1 MGYVIIG
8 VCIILIVIGVVFYLK
23 NKVYLINSE
32 DIISTSESDRLNE
45 IETKYEVA
53 IQIEM
58 IPVEAIPDKNELIEI
73 KDKKL
78 LSRINNLLPEMAKAR
93 TAVQNTVQTAKSNGE
108 VLYRAILPAGT
119 KLTDSK
125 SMEGAVRGI
134 YRGTNSIKGH
144 ANFVAVEVEKSTK
157 TLYNTAAA
165 AMGVASMVVGQ
176 YYMTQINDE
185 LGKINDGISQINDFL
200 NYEYKSNIHSLL
212 VHVKK
217 IADFQIEILENDEQ
231 RLLNINHLKDL
242 EKKCTQLLAQANFTL
257 EGYAKKNDLNYEGYE
272 KALKTVQSWFMYQ
285 NLLMDILCR
294 ISDLE
299 YALNLGGASR
309 EMCSVVLTHYSE
321 QVQKIQSEVSFW
333 HEETAKRLGIELDES
348 RRKRSGVDGVIYF
361 IPGLFNDDF
370 NYREM
375 NEETEEMI
383 AKQKIGYNNKL
394 KSDSSELYLDDV
406 QLISKDG
413 KIYYLPMNKVV

>member
-1 MGYVIIG
+1 M
-8 VCIILIVIGVVFYLK
+8 IVIGVVFYLK

-58 IPVEAIPDKNELIEI
+58 IPVEAIPDKNELVEI

-93 TAVQNTVQTAKSNGE
+93 TAVQNTVQTTKSNGE

-157 TLYNTAAA
+157 TLANTAAA
-165 AMGVASMVVGQ
+165 TMGVASMVVGQ

-185 LGKINDGISQINDFL
+185 LGKISDGISQINDFL

-231 RLLNINHLKDL
+231 RLLNINNLKDL
-242 EKKCTQLLAQANFTL
+242 EKNVPSFSHKLILL
-257 EGYAKKNDLNYEGYE
+257 
-272 KALKTVQSWFMYQ
+272 
-285 NLLMDILCR
+285 
-294 ISDLE
+294 
-299 YALNLGGASR
+299 
-309 EMCSVVLTHYSE
+309 
-321 QVQKIQSEVSFW
+321 
-333 HEETAKRLGIELDES
+333 
-348 RRKRSGVDGVIYF
+348 
-361 IPGLFNDDF
+361 
-370 NYREM
+370 
-375 NEETEEMI
+375 
-383 AKQKIGYNNKL
+383 
-394 KSDSSELYLDDV
+394 
-406 QLISKDG
+406 
-413 KIYYLPMNKVV
+413 

>member
-58 IPVEAIPDKNELIEI
+58 IPVEAIPDKNELVEI

-144 ANFVAVEVEKSTK
+144 ANFVAVE
-157 TLYNTAAA
+157 
-165 AMGVASMVVGQ
+165 
-176 YYMTQINDE
+176 
-185 LGKINDGISQINDFL
+185 
-200 NYEYKSNIHSLL
+200 
-212 VHVKK
+212 
-217 IADFQIEILENDEQ
+217 
-231 RLLNINHLKDL
+231 
-242 EKKCTQLLAQANFTL
+242 
-257 EGYAKKNDLNYEGYE
+257 
-272 KALKTVQSWFMYQ
+272 
-285 NLLMDILCR
+285 
-294 ISDLE
+294 
-299 YALNLGGASR
+299 
-309 EMCSVVLTHYSE
+309 
-321 QVQKIQSEVSFW
+321 
-333 HEETAKRLGIELDES
+333 
-348 RRKRSGVDGVIYF
+348 
-361 IPGLFNDDF
+361 
-370 NYREM
+370 
-375 NEETEEMI
+375 
-383 AKQKIGYNNKL
+383 
-394 KSDSSELYLDDV
+394 
-406 QLISKDG
+406 
-413 KIYYLPMNKVV
+413 

>member
-32 DIISTSESDRLNE
+32 DIISTSESDSLNE
-45 IETKYEVA
+45 IETKYEFA
-53 IQIEM
+53 IHMEM
-58 IPVEAIPDKNELIEI
+58 IPVEAIPDKNELVEI

-157 TLYNTAAA
+157 TLANTAAA

-185 LGKINDGISQINDFL
+185 LGKISDGISQINDFL
-200 NYEYKSNIHSLL
+200 NDEYKSNIHSLL
-212 VHVKK
+212 VQVKK
-217 IADFQIEILENDEQ
+217 IADFQIEILENDEL
-231 RLLNINHLKDL
+231 RLLNINHLKNL
-242 EKKCTQLLAQANFTL
+242 ETKCTQLLAQANFTL

-272 KALKTVQSWFMYQ
+272 KALKNVQSWFMYQ
-285 NLLMDILCR
+285 KLLMDILCR

-299 YALNLGGASR
+299 YALNFGGASR
-309 EMCSVVLTHYSE
+309 EMCSVVLTQYSKE
-321 QVQKIQSEVSFW
+321 VLKVQSEVS
-333 HEETAKRLGIELDES
+333 S
-348 RRKRSGVDGVIYF
+348 
-361 IPGLFNDDF
+361 
-370 NYREM
+370 
-375 NEETEEMI
+375 
-383 AKQKIGYNNKL
+383 
-394 KSDSSELYLDDV
+394 
-406 QLISKDG
+406 
-413 KIYYLPMNKVV
+413 